1 MKTNTESDEIHGS
14 ASNGF
19 IAKHAQLIIGFL
31 EGFDRLRLRGT
42 LRSLYCPGVMEA
54 YLCAQHVKFKDFG
67 AFVERTTDKVKAA
80 AEALAKNLARPLVY
94 VGSSTVR
101 KEDVAREIAREDGV
115 KEGLIGVL
123 KSVEPCQA
131 YSIRRQPEG
140 PGFEFRLE
148 VRKCLHFYFYFEHP
162 RFGFMN
168 LRLQSWLPFQ
178 IDVCLNGRHWLGRQ
192 LDEAGIAYG
201 KRENAI
207 VWVDDAA
214 RAQTL
219 LDQQMKTNWRR
230 ELNGLLTQVHPT
242 AAEICRPLSNLEY
255 YWSVSES
262 EYASDVLFARPEALA
277 RIYPSL
283 VHHAVRSF
291 GSADVMRFLGRKV
304 PLTTGRVPGHFRG
317 EIISDL
323 KHRPEGI
330 RVKHQ
335 MKGNSIKVY
344 DKQGSVLRV
353 ETTINRPTEF
363 RVYRR
368 AESKPESPKTWR
380 VLCRNVNELPRRGKI
395 SQSANR
401 RYLDALAS
409 VSGTIP
415 LFEWAEAV
423 CRPIRRG
430 DRRYRALNPL
440 GARDGALLE
449 IVSRGEFALNG
460 FRNRDLRVRLH
471 PQKTNRQT
479 KRRQASAVTRQ
490 LVLLRAHGLVAKVS
504 HTHRYIVTEKGR
516 VTITA
521 LLSARR
527 ADVDKLTALAA

>member
-1 MKTNTESDEIHGS
+1 MKTNTESAEFHS
-14 ASNGF
+14 TSNGF
-19 IAKHAQLIIGFL
+19 IAKYAPQISGFL

-42 LRSLYCPGVMEA
+42 LRSLYCPTVLEA
-54 YLCAQHVKFKDFG
+54 YLCAQHVKFQDFG

-80 AEALAKNLARPLVY
+80 AAALAEKLARPVVY
-94 VGSSTVR
+94 VGSSGVR
-101 KEDVAREIAREDGV
+101 KEDLVRDLAREDGIQ
-115 KEGLIGVL
+115 EGLIGIL

-131 YSIRRQPEG
+131 YRIRRRPEG
-140 PGFEFRLE
+140 PGFEFHLE
-148 VRKCLHFYFYFEHP
+148 VRKCLHFYFYLAHP
-162 RFGFMN
+162 RFGFMH

-178 IDVCLNGRHWLGRQ
+178 VDVCLNGRHWLGRQ
-192 LDEAGIAYG
+192 LDAAGIAYG
-201 KRENAI
+201 KRENAM
-207 VWVDDAA
+207 VWVEDVA
-214 RAQTL
+214 RAQAL
-219 LDQQMKTNWRR
+219 LDQQIKTDWRR
-230 ELNGLLTQVHPT
+230 ALNGLLTQTHPM
-242 AAEICRPLSNLEY
+242 AAEICRPLNLEY

-262 EYASDVLFARPEALA
+262 EYASDVLFQKPEELA

-304 PLTTGRVPGHFRG
+304 PLTTGRVFPQFRG

-335 MKGNSIKVY
+335 VQGNSIKIY

-368 AESKPESPKTWR
+368 PETQPQAAKSWR
-380 VLCRNVNELPRRGKI
+380 VLRRNVSDLPRRAQI
-395 SQSANR
+395 SRAANH
-401 RYLDALAS
+401 RYLAALAA

-415 LFEWAEAV
+415 LFEWAQAV
-423 CRPIRRG
+423 CRPIRRAG
-430 DRRYRALNPL
+430 RRHRALNPL

-449 IVSRGEFALNG
+449 IINRGEFALNG
-460 FRNRDLRVRLH
+460 LRNRDVRARLY
-471 PQKTNRQT
+471 PRPADPQT
-479 KRRQASAVTRQ
+479 KRRQANAVTRQ
-490 LVLLRAHGLVAKVS
+490 LVLLRAHGLIAKVS